1 MDSIDKL
8 EAGSTSLNKTAL
20 NGSIDKHRDS
30 DTSEIPQI
38 QIVDEHQK
46 FR

>member
-1 MDSIDKL
+1 MDNINKL
-8 EAGSTSLNKTAL
+8 EAGSTSLKKTTL
-20 NGSIDKHRDS
+20 NDSVDKYRDS